1 MAQPRLAAVTRL
13 CCSGLTLCCT
23 VTALALA
30 LGRQWLHRLHAC
42 RCGVS
47 LQLRWLCTVL
57 TLRRGGGRGVRSGYG
72 VTV

>member
-1 MAQPRLAAVTRL
+1 MAQPLPGAVTRL
-13 CCSGLTLCCT
+13 CCSGLTRCCT
-23 VTALALA
+23 VTALP

-57 TLRRGGGRGVRSGYG
+57 TLRRGGGRVVRSVYG